1 MRALAAC
8 VLAAALLAAGCS
20 GSKHKLTVYA
30 ASSLTEVFQRLDPEA
45 RFEFAGSNLLAV
57 QVEQGARADIYAA
70 ASPTSPQRL
79 FAEGLINRPRGFA
92 TNRLVLIVPSGN
104 PGHVTG
110 LGSLMRQDVRLARG
124 AKGVPAG
131 DYAATLLARWC
142 KSIFVPAGRCPR
154 ARTSEEQDVK
164 GVLAKVALGE
174 ADAGFVYATDVR
186 TTGQK
191 VTAIPIP
198 KRLEPTA
205 RYELAVV
212 RSTKHRRQAEEFVRL
227 VLGPKG
233 RRALRHAGFGLP

>member
-8 VLAAALLAAGCS
+8 MLAALLAAGCS

-30 ASSLTEVFQRLDPEA
+30 ASSLTDVFQRLDPQA
-45 RFEFAGSNLLAV
+45 RFDFAGSNLLAV
-57 QVEQGARADIYAA
+57 QVEQGAKADVYAA
-70 ASPTSPQRL
+70 ASPKSPRRL
-79 FAEGLINRPRGFA
+79 FAEGLIGRPRDFA
-92 TNRLVLIVPSGN
+92 TNTLVLIVPAGN

-110 LGSLMRQDVRLARG
+110 LGSLMRPDVKLVRG
-124 AKGVPAG
+124 ARGVPAG
-131 DYAATLLARWC
+131 DYAATVLARWC
-142 KSIFVPAGRCPR
+142 KSIFGPAARCPR

-186 TTGQK
+186 VAQDK
-191 VTAIPIP
+191 VHAIPIA
-198 KRLEPTA
+198 KRLEPTV

-212 RSTKHRRQAEEFVRL
+212 RSTKHRRQAEDFVQL

-233 RRALRHAGFGLP
+233 RRALRRAGFGLP

>member
-8 VLAAALLAAGCS
+8 VLAALLAAGCS

-30 ASSLTEVFQRLDPEA
+30 ASSLTEVFQRLDPQA
-45 RFEFAGSNLLAV
+45 RFNFAGSNLLAV
-57 QVEQGARADIYAA
+57 QVEQGAKADVYAS
-70 ASPTSPQRL
+70 ASPKSPQRL
-79 FAEGLINRPRGFA
+79 FGEGLIERPRDFA
-92 TNRLVLIVPSGN
+92 TNTLVLIVPAGN

-110 LGSLMRQDVRLARG
+110 LGSLMRPDVKLARG

-131 DYAATLLARWC
+131 DYAATVLARWC
-142 KSIFVPAGRCPR
+142 KSIFGPAAPCPR

-186 TTGQK
+186 VARDK
-191 VTAIPIP
+191 VRAIPIP
-198 KRLEPTA
+198 KRLEPTV

-212 RSTKHRRQAEEFVRL
+212 RSTKHRRQAEDFVRL

-233 RRALRHAGFGLP
+233 GRALRGAGFGLP

>member
-8 VLAAALLAAGCS
+8 VVAALLAAGCS

-30 ASSLTEVFQRLDPEA
+30 ASSLTDVFQRLDPQA
-45 RFEFAGSNLLAV
+45 RFNFAGSNLLAV
-57 QVEQGARADIYAA
+57 QVEQGAKADVYAA
-70 ASPTSPQRL
+70 ASPKSPQRL
-79 FAEGLINRPRGFA
+79 FGEGLIDRPRDFA
-92 TNRLVLIVPSGN
+92 TNTLVLIVPTGN

-110 LGSLMRQDVRLARG
+110 LGSLMRPDAKLARG

-131 DYAATLLARWC
+131 DYAATVLARWC
-142 KSIFVPAGRCPR
+142 KSIFDPAARCPR
-154 ARTSEEQDVK
+154 ARTSEEEDVK

-186 TTGQK
+186 VAHGK
-191 VTAIPIP
+191 VAAIPIP
-198 KRLEPTA
+198 RRLEPTV

-212 RSTKHRRQAEEFVRL
+212 RSTKHRRQADDFLRL

-233 RRALRHAGFGLP
+233 RRALRGAGFGLP